1 MGCISVCMASKGR
14 LFDIK
19 IGFNGG
25 GNPSWRSIL
34 YSLECPRTFI
44 FGEKSLPDPDIQV
57 LAEQGIQIEIV
68 KDAGHSMA
76 WENPEGL
83 ASAVSNGIQYA
94 K

>member
-1 MGCISVCMASKGR
+1 MISKSAAV
-14 LFDIK
+14 
-19 IGFNGG
+19 G

-44 FGEKSLPDPDIQV
+44 FGENSLPDSDMQV
-57 LAEQGIQIEIV
+57 LTEHGIQIEIV
-68 KDAGHSMA
+68 KHAGHSMA

-83 ASAVSNGIQYA
+83 ASAINSGIQFA